1 MVQICEFRI
10 PMPYT
15 LEEYQAAQSFMVM
28 KMQQESSTAE
38 EGVEVIEN
46 RPFENDELGKGQY
59 TRKIYHFASKVPV
72 WLAAVAPAAVLQ
84 MEEEAWNAYPRCR
97 TIIKCPYFT
106 SFSIT
111 IESNHAPDRGTS
123 ENLLDLN
130 EQDLSLRVIDHVDIA
145 APAPAAD
152 AWYVEV
158 GKDEPSEF
166 VSKKTG
172 RGPLKEGWQNTSDPI
187 MTAYKLVRVDAPIWG
202 IGWKLEQTVIQAERA
217 LFLASHKRSFCWMD
231 DWHGLT
237 MEQLRKMEKKND
249 QELNKKRGIV
259 DSPQDASTKSTSV
272 EATSLVGSTV
282 DQDTGLA
289 TVEGDDRSQGAQS
302 VAVPA

>member
-1 MVQICEFRI
+1 ML
-10 PMPYT
+10 P
-15 LEEYQAAQSFMVM
+15 
-28 KMQQESSTAE
+28 SS
-38 EGVEVIEN
+38 
-46 RPFENDELGKGQY
+46 KGS
-59 TRKIYHFASKVPV
+59 HLFV
-72 WLAAVAPAAVLQ
+72 
-84 MEEEAWNAYPRCR
+84 
-97 TIIKCPYFT
+97 
-106 SFSIT
+106 
-111 IESNHAPDRGTS
+111 HAFPTFPH
-123 ENLLDLN
+123 
-130 EQDLSLRVIDHVDIA
+130 SL
-145 APAPAAD
+145 
-152 AWYVEV
+152 
-158 GKDEPSEF
+158 
-166 VSKKTG
+166 
-172 RGPLKEGWQNTSDPI
+172 
-187 MTAYKLVRVDAPIWG
+187 
-202 IGWKLEQTVIQAERA
+202 QAERA